1 MQIKSSY
8 VGYHEIFVLLYRP
21 SLSKLFFMEITITD
35 SKTLAEVQ
43 AEFNQHF
50 PFLKLE
56 FFKKHNEEGEGSK
69 KSEAINLSKKIADV
83 RSIYGME
90 ELSINGHKKVSTLE
104 DEFFECYGMN
114 VQVFRKSGKAWL
126 QTTTTDS
133 WTLTEQNNEGK
144 EHETLV

>member
-1 MQIKSSY
+1 MD
-8 VGYHEIFVLLYRP
+8 
-21 SLSKLFFMEITITD
+21 ITITD
-35 SKTLAEVQ
+35 NKTLAEVQ

-56 FFKKHNEEGEGSK
+56 FFKKQHHEGEGNK
-69 KSEAINLSKKIADV
+69 KSDALQLNKKISEV
-83 RSIYGME
+83 RSIYGVE
-90 ELSINGHKKVSTLE
+90 SLSINGHKKVSTLE

-126 QTTTTDS
+126 QTTATDS

-144 EHETLV
+144 EHEVMV